1 MFNLAPFIGYCLV
14 VMIIAQGIAPVPSPD
29 NLETAKAVYI
39 DNCSS
44 CHIPIAPEVLP
55 TETWQQILERPQ
67 AHYGTSVDNLVRISQ
82 VVIWQYM
89 MTLSRPLRPQ
99 EVQPSYARESR
110 YFAALHPR
118 VELPEVINTQSCL
131 VCHPGAT
138 RLNYQ
143 QLAPQWQD
151 GP

>member
-1 MFNLAPFIGYCLV
+1 MFNILPFLSYCLAII
-14 VMIIAQGIAPVPSPD
+14 IIAQGITPVPSTT

-44 CHIPIAPEVLP
+44 CHIPIPAEVLP

-67 AHYGTSVDNLVRISQ
+67 NHYGTSVDNLVRISQ

-89 MTLSRPLRPQ
+89 MTISRPLRPQ
-99 EVQPSYARESR
+99 ERQPLYARESR
-110 YFAALHPR
+110 YFRALHPR
-118 VELPEVINTQSCL
+118 VELPEVVNHQSCI
-131 VCHPGAT
+131 VCHPAAAQ
-138 RLNYQ
+138 LDYQ
-143 QLAPQWQD
+143 QLAPEWED